1 MFWFCPLPYSNLAQK
16 LLIMLLKGKNILITG
31 AATGIGQGTAK
42 VLAKE
47 GANLLLCDINE
58 ASLQE
63 TMSLIESFGGKYPT
77 LKVDVS
83 KKEDIENMVKTAV
96 DVLGSLDGAFN
107 NAGISGATAE
117 IAEYPDDAFDK
128 VIDTNLKSI
137 WWSLKAQIKVMLSQP
152 GKGSIVNTASVGA
165 LVGKPGISAYIA
177 SKHGVS
183 GLTKNAALEYGKH
196 GVRVNAVCPGVIRTP
211 MLDGL
216 IKSGK
221 VGSEADWNAIQP
233 IGRLG
238 TTEEIGEAVAWLL
251 SDRASLVHGQSIAL
265 DGGFTV
271 S

>member
-1 MFWFCPLPYSNLAQK
+1 
-16 LLIMLLKGKNILITG
+16 MLLKGKNILATG
-31 AATGIGQGTAK
+31 VATGIGQGTAK
-42 VLAKE
+42 VLARE
-47 GANLLLCDINE
+47 GANLLLCDLTE
-58 ASLQE
+58 ESLQE
-63 TMSLIESFGGKYPT
+63 TLSLIEEFGGTYH
-77 LKVDVS
+77 LMKVDVS
-83 KKEDIENMVKTAV
+83 QKEDIEAMVEKAV
-96 DVLGSLDGAFN
+96 SLFGTLDGAFN

-117 IAEYPDDAFDK
+117 IVDYPDEDFEK
-128 VIDTNLKSI
+128 VLAVNLKSI
-137 WWSLKAQIKVMLSQP
+137 WWSLKSQIKVMLQQEN
-152 GKGSIVNTASVGA
+152 KGAIVNTASVGA

-196 GVRVNAVCPGVIRTP
+196 GIRVNAVCPGVIRTP

-221 VGSEADWNAIQP
+221 VGTEQEWNAIQP

-251 SDRASLVHGQSIAL
+251 SDRSSLVHGQSIAL
-265 DGGFTV
+265 DGAFTV

>member
-1 MFWFCPLPYSNLAQK
+1 
-16 LLIMLLKGKNILITG
+16 MLLKDKNIIVTG

-42 VLAKE
+42 VLARE
-47 GANLLLCDINE
+47 GANLLLADINE
-58 ASLQE
+58 ELLKE
-63 TMSLIESFGGKYPT
+63 TIELIRGFGGKYHT
-77 LKVDVS
+77 IRVDVS
-83 KKEDIENMVKTAV
+83 NREDIEKMVEKAV
-96 DVLGSLDGAFN
+96 SVFGTLDGAFN
-107 NAGISGATAE
+107 NAGISGATSE
-117 IAEYPDDAFDK
+117 IIDYPDDAFDK

-137 WWSLKAQIKVMLSQP
+137 WWSLKAQIKVMLNQP
-152 GKGSIVNTASVGA
+152 NKGAIVNTASVGA

-216 IKSGK
+216 IRSGQ
-221 VGSEADWNAIQP
+221 VGTEADWNAIQP

-251 SDRASLVHGQSIAL
+251 SDRSTLVHGQSIAL
-265 DGGFTV
+265 DGAFTV

>member
-1 MFWFCPLPYSNLAQK
+1 
-16 LLIMLLKGKNILITG
+16 MLLKDKNIIITG

-42 VLAKE
+42 VLARE

-58 ASLQE
+58 DSMGDTL
-63 TMSLIESFGGKYPT
+63 SLIKEYGGKYYT
-77 LKVDVS
+77 LRVDVS
-83 KKEDIENMVKTAV
+83 RKEEIETMVNKAV
-96 DVLGSLDGAFN
+96 ELFGTLDGAFN

-117 IAEYPDDAFDK
+117 IVEYPDDAFDK

-137 WWSLKAQIKVMLSQP
+137 WWSLKAQIKVMLNQP
-152 GKGSIVNTASVGA
+152 NKGAIVNTASVGA

-216 IKSGK
+216 IRSGK
-221 VGSEADWNAIQP
+221 VGSEADWNNIQP

-265 DGGFTV
+265 DGAFTV